1 MVTRNTETP
10 EDPRPP
16 FFVEQPSRRREPSR
30 GESPSRFGPTAAT
43 RTSRSR
49 AGVAEA
55 PPERRRPDAEAPR
68 PRTRPPRPSG
78 AKMRLTGRGG
88 ILAIMLATFAGAM
101 IAPLVEMPSIS
112 GGAFVASCVVAALLV
127 RPTDLLS
134 LSVSPPLAYF
144 TAALGAEMITT
155 LGENGFARGVAIGIG
170 TRLANIAPW
179 LFLGT
184 ALVLLITLFRGLPA
198 NVRDLDDE
206 LNGRKER
213 AARRAER
220 NAQAD

>member
-10 EDPRPP
+10 EEPRPP
-16 FFVEQPSRRREPSR
+16 FFVEEPSRRHRSPHR
-30 GESPSRFGPTAAT
+30 ESPSSAGPTTAT
-43 RTSRSR
+43 RAPRAR

-55 PPERRRPDAEAPR
+55 PPERRRPDGGASRARPR
-68 PRTRPPRPSG
+68 PAPHSG
-78 AKMRLTGRGG
+78 AGIRLTGRGG
-88 ILAIMLATFAGAM
+88 ILAIVLITFGGAM
-101 IAPLVEMPSIS
+101 IAPLAEMPSIS
-112 GGAFVASCVVAALLV
+112 GGAFVASCLVAALLV

-144 TAALGAEMITT
+144 TAALSAEMIMT

-198 NVRDLDDE
+198 NVRDLGDE

-220 NAQAD
+220 NSHAE